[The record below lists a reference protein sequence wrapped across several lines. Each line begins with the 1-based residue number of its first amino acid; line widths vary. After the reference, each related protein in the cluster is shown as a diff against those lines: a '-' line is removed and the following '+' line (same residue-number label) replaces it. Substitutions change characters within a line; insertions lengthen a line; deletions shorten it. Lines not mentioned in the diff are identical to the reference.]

1 VSAVD
6 NNDGVVDGV
15 LVLVLV
21 ALVAPY
27 AVIRFFDGSAWVHI
41 LHAVVIVA
49 GVLWVVFGWRVVAA
63 LDKVRADL
71 ALRQMED

>member
-15 LVLVLV
+15 LMLVLV

-27 AVIRFFDGSAWVHI
+27 AVIRLFDGPAWVHI

-49 GVLWVVFGWRVVAA
+49 GLLWVVFGWRVVAA
-63 LDKVRADL
+63 LDKVRADR